1 MIKSASVIAVQARH
15 VIILVITDYNNS
27 VSVIHMPI
35 IITTIT
41 PIIK

>member
-15 VIILVITDYNNS
+15 VIIIIITDYNSS
-27 VSVIHMPI
+27 VSVLTMPI